1 MFAGMMNQNGRQQLL
16 FWVFEWMTTMA
27 EYIERQAAKDAF
39 GRMDT
44 VIGKTTSMV
53 IDSVP
58 AADVAPVVHG
68 RWIYDGGNEYVDHYH
83 CDRCGQEIDLCNEI
97 YTEPKP
103 NYCGNCGAKMD
114 KEADDAR

>member
-1 MFAGMMNQNGRQQLL
+1 
-16 FWVFEWMTTMA
+16 MA

-58 AADVAPVVHG
+58 AADVAPVAHG
-68 RWIYDGGNEYVDHYH
+68 HVITKNRPTTYYTLHFVGTRENAEP
-83 CDRCGQEIDLCNEI
+83 I
-97 YTEPKP
+97 YTIEKKELECNPVDYCSVCGRRLCSRFT
-103 NYCGNCGAKMD
+103 NYCPNCGAKMD
-114 KEADDAR
+114 KEADDAQ